1 MENVSPEQFAESVR
15 TAIGTVTHFYSQI
28 DRLNSML
35 KEVLTTGDNEFSML
49 CEIPRQP
56 ERRKGTARVIRY
68 DYGFL
73 FTADASDVD
82 EDTDIEDELAEDN
95 EVDEET
101 KKPKKKGRRVE
112 IREDQPLL
120 VVHTILYDRKRPD
133 DVEPRIIYAG
143 LDKWHC
149 GTKQTKPKQNEPF
162 RLRRYMAWRV
172 IRAINHR
179 TSASVGGRI
188 STRAIV
194 TGRGRGGPKNP
205 ELELS
210 GCLLAPIESVSLY
223 ELDSSGAIEKLAEKI
238 KAYWQKH
245 VIPAQGE

>member
-28 DRLNSML
+28 DRLNSSL
-35 KEVLTTGDNEFSML
+35 NEALTSDDDALSILGG
-49 CEIPRQP
+49 IPSQP
-56 ERRKGTARVIRY
+56 GKRKDSRVIRY

-73 FTADASDVD
+73 FSGDNTSDEDVD
-82 EDTDIEDELAEDN
+82 EEEELDDGLGADDELD
-95 EVDEET
+95 
-101 KKPKKKGRRVE
+101 KPKRRKRVVE
-112 IREDQPLL
+112 IFPDQAVL
-120 VVHTILYDRKRPD
+120 VLHTILYDPKRSD
-133 DVEPRIIYAG
+133 QLEPTILYAA
-143 LDKWHC
+143 LNEWRC
-149 GTKQTKPKQNEPF
+149 GTKQTKPKENEPF

-188 STRAIV
+188 STKAIV

-210 GCLLAPIESVSLY
+210 GRLLAPIESVALY
-223 ELDSSGAIEKLAEKI
+223 ELDGSGAIEKLAEKI

-245 VIPAQGE
+245 VISAQGE